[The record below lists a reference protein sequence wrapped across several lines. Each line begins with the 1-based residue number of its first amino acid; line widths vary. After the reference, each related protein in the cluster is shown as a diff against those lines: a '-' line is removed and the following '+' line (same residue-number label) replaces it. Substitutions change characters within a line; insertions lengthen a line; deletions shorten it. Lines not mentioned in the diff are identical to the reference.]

1 MTYQLV
7 WPWMALALPLP
18 LLMRWLLPRAQDRS
32 GGVLFAPFATSQ
44 GSDSRMKLSTSKRWR
59 KLLALLVWLLLVA
72 ASMGPE
78 RLDEAVELP
87 REGRNIMLAVDVS
100 GSMQTPDMDPSK
112 RRDRLDV
119 VKEVA
124 SEFIR
129 RREGDRTGLILFGSR
144 PYIQAPL
151 TFDRETVQTLMQ
163 ESVVGIAGQETAIG
177 DAIGL
182 AIKRLHT
189 KNQNETVLIL
199 LTDGSN
205 TTGQLKPRQA
215 ARLAKQVGLKIYTIG
230 VGGEPVVGQDIFGR
244 PITTYRA
251 ELDEDALKY
260 IADTTGG
267 QYFRATDKGAL
278 RSIYSL
284 LDQLEPA
291 AGKGETLRPVSA
303 LYFWPLSAAFLLSL
317 LLGLPMILESLS
329 PKQGAGSR
337 GVG

>member
-1 MTYQLV
+1 MSYQLA

-32 GGVLFAPFATSQ
+32 GGVLFAPFASSQ
-44 GSDSRMKLSTSKRWR
+44 GNDSRLKLSKSSRWR
-59 KLLALLVWLLLVA
+59 KLLALLIWLLLVA
-72 ASMGPE
+72 ASTGPE
-78 RLDEAVELP
+78 RLDEAVQMP

-100 GSMQTPDMDPSK
+100 GSMQTPDMDPSR

-151 TFDRETVQTLMQ
+151 TFDRETVQTLMR

-182 AIKRLHT
+182 AIKRLHA
-189 KNQNETVLIL
+189 KNKDETVLIL

-230 VGGEPVVGQDIFGR
+230 VGGEPIVGQDIFGR
-244 PITTYRA
+244 PITAYRA

-267 QYFRATDKGAL
+267 RYFRATDKGAL

-303 LYFWPLSAAFLLSL
+303 LYFWPLSGAFLLSF
-317 LLGLPMILESLS
+317 LLGLPMVWESLM
-329 PKQGAGSR
+329 QRQGSR
-337 GVG
+337 SRGDS